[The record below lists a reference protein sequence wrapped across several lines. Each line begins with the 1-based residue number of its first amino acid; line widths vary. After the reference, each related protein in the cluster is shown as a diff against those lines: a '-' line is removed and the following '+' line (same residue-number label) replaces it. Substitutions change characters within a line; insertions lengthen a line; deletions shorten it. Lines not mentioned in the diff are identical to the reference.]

1 LLRFLKS
8 LRNNVAIE
16 QCNNI
21 NSMKKNITTLIIVA
35 IVAIGAGFFGGL
47 QYQKMADSKLLA
59 KFPAG
64 AGFNRG
70 NFTGS
75 VNNQR
80 ARAGAGFTQ
89 GTILSKS
96 DKSLTVK
103 LAAGGSEIVFL
114 ADSTEIMKS
123 ATGTIADLNVG
134 ENVVVSGTAN
144 SDGSITA
151 RTVQLGVGRP
161 DFGQGQGQG
170 GQTTPGQPSGQ
181 MPGQPAQV
189 PPTPGQ

>member
-1 LLRFLKS
+1 
-8 LRNNVAIE
+8 
-16 QCNNI
+16 
-21 NSMKKNITTLIIVA
+21 MKKNITTLVIVA
-35 IVAIGAGFFGGL
+35 VVAIGVGFFSGM
-47 QYQKMADSKLLA
+47 QYQKMATSKLLA
-59 KFPAG
+59 KSPIG

-103 LAAGGSEIVFL
+103 LATGGSEIVFL
-114 ADSTEIMKS
+114 ADATQIMKS

-134 ENVVVSGTAN
+134 ENVVISGTAN

-151 RTVQLGVGRP
+151 RTVQLGISRP
-161 DFGQGQGQG
+161 NFGGGQGQGRGEQ
-170 GQTTPGQPSGQ
+170 
-181 MPGQPAQV
+181 GQPAQV
-189 PPTPGQ
+189 PPTPGE